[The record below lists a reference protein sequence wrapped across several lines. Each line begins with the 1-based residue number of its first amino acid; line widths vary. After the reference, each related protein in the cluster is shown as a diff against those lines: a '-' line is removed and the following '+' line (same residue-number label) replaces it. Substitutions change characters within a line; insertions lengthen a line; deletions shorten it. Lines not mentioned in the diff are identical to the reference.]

1 MNNRSNDVAIL
12 DKPDGGP
19 EIEINYIVTE
29 TEGQSSE
36 HWTLMHYKR
45 EEDKWAAD
53 SIYRVHPRRALLA
66 RYSCWWRIYEP
77 FFIWSPST
85 AHTMLAEV
93 F

>member
-1 MNNRSNDVAIL
+1 MNNHDDDVAIL

-45 EEDKWAAD
+45 EEDK
-53 SIYRVHPRRALLA
+53 
-66 RYSCWWRIYEP
+66 
-77 FFIWSPST
+77 
-85 AHTMLAEV
+85 
-93 F
+93 